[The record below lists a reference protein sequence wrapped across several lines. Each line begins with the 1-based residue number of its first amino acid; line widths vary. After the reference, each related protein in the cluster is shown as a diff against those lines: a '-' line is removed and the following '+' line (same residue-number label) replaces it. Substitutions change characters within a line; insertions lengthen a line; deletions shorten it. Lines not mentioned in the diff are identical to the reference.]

1 MREPT
6 ISYVV
11 ARLERAVRRG
21 IDARVGPHGLT
32 TGQYTALSVL
42 AENERLSNAQLARR
56 SYMTP
61 QSAGEVVAALEGKGF
76 VRRTADPAH
85 GRILRVQVTAA
96 GRRVLVRCDAA
107 VAEMEEQMLRD
118 LSPRQRTA
126 LRGGLVA
133 AVRALGAGLAA

>member
-11 ARLERAVRRG
+11 ARLERAIRRG
-21 IDARVGPHGLT
+21 IADRVQPHGLT

-42 AENERLSNAQLARR
+42 AANEHLSNAQLARR

-61 QSAGEVVAALEGKGF
+61 QSTGEVIAALGAKGL
-76 VRRTADPAH
+76 VRRSADPGH
-85 GRILRVQVTAA
+85 GRILRVEVTAA
-96 GRRVLVRCDAA
+96 GRRVLSRCDAA

-118 LSPRQRTA
+118 LSPRQRA
-126 LRGGLVA
+126 SLRTGLVS